1 MERKVFEH
9 LMKEIDVKPNKKV
22 DFSKSVVPG
31 ELIMVH
37 GWLDSLNQLI
47 SDAAMQGIALDE
59 PQAESLH
66 ELKKFLESSI
76 DETLKKELAID

>member
-9 LMKEIDVKPNKKV
+9 LMKEIDVKPSKKV
-22 DFSKSVVPG
+22 DFSKSLVPG
-31 ELIMVH
+31 ELTMVY
-37 GWLDSLNQLI
+37 GWLESLNQLI
-47 SDAAMQGIALDE
+47 SDAAMQGLTVDE
-59 PQAESLH
+59 SQAESLH